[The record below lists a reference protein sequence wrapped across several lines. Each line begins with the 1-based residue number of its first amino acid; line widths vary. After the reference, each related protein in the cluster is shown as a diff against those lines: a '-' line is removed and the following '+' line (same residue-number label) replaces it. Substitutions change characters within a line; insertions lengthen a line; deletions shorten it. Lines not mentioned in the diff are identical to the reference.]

1 MNEVTVICA
10 NCHTELSEE
19 SYGPHNINV
28 HPCACTTERLRAD
41 NAKLRVALELTSFQL
56 DRLVHRTNMPAIL
69 GSLTFAHEAISIAKR
84 TLEETK

>member
-28 HPCACTTERLRAD
+28 HPCDCVTERLRAD
-41 NAKLRVALELTSFQL
+41 NAKLRAYLGALLDCVDYTSGACRINEPIAGVLPRVVLDNAKAALE
-56 DRLVHRTNMPAIL
+56 A
-69 GSLTFAHEAISIAKR
+69 
-84 TLEETK
+84 TK